1 MTLFGSETDCQL
13 EINYLFQKNINP
25 NSYHIKK
32 NTFVNN
38 YLFFANYTRLNNL

>member
-32 NTFVNN
+32 THLLTITFILQIILV
-38 YLFFANYTRLNNL
+38 